1 MNSLRS
7 ALNQRVVI
15 ADGAMGTM
23 LQAQNPSLE
32 DFQNHEGCNEIL
44 NVTRPE
50 IVKAVHAEYL
60 VAGVDAIETNTFG
73 CKGDTVFKPIISIV
87 PVEFL
92 SFDAKRV
99 NERVNLTWVTASE
112 INNSHFDVERSID
125 NNRFEFI
132 GTVKGNGT
140 TSLMNT
146 YRLVDNIKSLINTN
160 VTTVY
165 YRLKQVDYDGEFAYT
180 DVRTV
185 ELNNLDAVEL
195 TVYPNPNYGVFN
207 LSVKSTEKLITTFTI
222 YDNIGA
228 EVWSYTTT
236 LEQGLN
242 TIPAQL
248 QLAKGMYNVSMLN
261 NKGIQTQRFIVK

>member
-1 MNSLRS
+1 
-7 ALNQRVVI
+7 
-15 ADGAMGTM
+15 
-23 LQAQNPSLE
+23 
-32 DFQNHEGCNEIL
+32 
-44 NVTRPE
+44 
-50 IVKAVHAEYL
+50 
-60 VAGVDAIETNTFG
+60 
-73 CKGDTVFKPIISIV
+73 
-87 PVEFL
+87 
-92 SFDAKRV
+92 
-99 NERVNLTWVTASE
+99 
-112 INNSHFDVERSID
+112 
-125 NNRFEFI
+125 
-132 GTVKGNGT
+132 
-140 TSLMNT
+140 MNT

-185 ELNNLDAVEL
+185 ELSNLDAVEL